1 MNKIQELQ
9 VAVSAALAV
18 MGKATQAGKNAKGE
32 AVAAVRTVAATAAA
46 SGIPHDVAGKV
57 WQAVAKVERRP
68 SGTWKPYTKHVQG
81 FTILASAGKNLETG
95 KEGKPYTQADAVEA
109 FKVATT
115 PQAVLDELQRITDA
129 VALFRKRIG
138 GEQVEGFDWQRP
150 DADTVAE
157 LLEMLPAHPSEAE
170 DVTAKTDSKA
180 DREAAAAN
188 AELAALL
195 ESDAEA
201 DESADDSDGSEDT
214 ESDAEPAQPVAQAA

>member
-1 MNKIQELQ
+1 MNKIQALQ

-32 AVAAVRTVAATAAA
+32 AVAAVRAVAKEAAE

-95 KEGKPYTQADAVEA
+95 KDGKAFTQADAVEA
-109 FKVATT
+109 FKIATT

-138 GEQVEGFDWQRP
+138 GDAVEGFDWQRP
-150 DADTVAE
+150 DAGTVAE

-180 DREAAAAN
+180 NREAAAAN

-201 DESADDSDGSEDT
+201 DDTGEESE
-214 ESDAEPAQPVAQAA
+214 AEPATPVAQAA

>member
-18 MGKATQAGKNAKGE
+18 MGKATQAGKSAKGE
-32 AVAAVRTVAATAAA
+32 AVAAVREVAKTAAE

-81 FTILASAGKNLETG
+81 FTILAAQGKDLNTG
-95 KEGKPYTQADAVEA
+95 KDGKAFTQADAVEA

-129 VALFRKRIG
+129 VATFRKRIG
-138 GEQVEGFDWQRP
+138 GDAVEGFDWQRP
-150 DADTVAE
+150 DADTVSE
-157 LLEMLPAHPSEAE
+157 LLEMLPAHPSEAS
-170 DVTAKTDSKA
+170 DVTETTVPKSVT
-180 DREAAAAN
+180 EGQ
-188 AELAALL
+188 AELAELFQL
-195 ESDAEA
+195 GE
-201 DESADDSDGSEDT
+201 
-214 ESDAEPAQPVAQAA
+214 AEPATPVAQAA

>member
-18 MGKATQAGKNAKGE
+18 MGKATQAGKSAKGE
-32 AVAAVRTVAATAAA
+32 AVAAVRAVAKTAAE

-81 FTILASAGKNLETG
+81 FTILAASGKDLNTG
-95 KEGKPYTQADAVEA
+95 KDGKAYTQADAVEA

-129 VALFRKRIG
+129 VATFRKRIG
-138 GEQVEGFDWQRP
+138 GDAVEGFDWVRP
-150 DADTVAE
+150 DADMVAE
-157 LLEMLPAHPSEAE
+157 ILEMLPAHPSEAE
-170 DVTAKTDSKA
+170 DITAKADSKA

-201 DESADDSDGSEDT
+201 DESE
-214 ESDAEPAQPVAQAA
+214 ESAAEPARIAA

>member
-81 FTILASAGKNLETG
+81 FTILAASGKDLNTG
-95 KEGKPYTQADAVEA
+95 KDGKPYTQADAVEA

-129 VALFRKRIG
+129 VACFRKRIG
-138 GEQVEGFDWQRP
+138 GDAVEGFDWQRP

-157 LLEMLPAHPSEAE
+157 LLEMLPAHPSEAS
-170 DVTAKTDSKA
+170 DVTETTVPKSVT
-180 DREAAAAN
+180 EGQ
-188 AELAALL
+188 AELAELFQL
-195 ESDAEA
+195 GLGGDAEA
-201 DESADDSDGSEDT
+201 DESADDSE
-214 ESDAEPAQPVAQAA
+214 ESNAEPATPVAQAA

>member
-1 MNKIQELQ
+1 MNKIQALQ

-18 MGKATQAGKNAKGE
+18 MGKATQAGKSAKGE
-32 AVAAVRTVAATAAA
+32 AVAAVRAVAKEAAE

-81 FTILASAGKNLETG
+81 FTILAASGKNLDTG
-95 KEGKPYTQADAVEA
+95 KDGKAFTQADAVEA

-138 GEQVEGFDWQRP
+138 GDAVEGFDWSRP
-150 DADTVAE
+150 SADDVAE
-157 LLEMLPAHPSEAE
+157 VLAMLPAHPSEAA
-170 DVTAKTDSKA
+170 DVTETTVPKSVT
-180 DREAAAAN
+180 EGQTEL
-188 AELAALL
+188 AELYQLKL
-195 ESDAEA
+195 EGDASADDSEDSEA
-201 DESADDSDGSEDT
+201 DESGE
-214 ESDAEPAQPVAQAA
+214 AEAATPVAQAA

>member
-1 MNKIQELQ
+1 MNKIQALQ

-18 MGKATQAGKNAKGE
+18 MGKATQAGKSAKGE
-32 AVAAVRTVAATAAA
+32 AVAAVRAVAKEAAE

-81 FTILASAGKNLETG
+81 FTILAAQGKNLDTG
-95 KEGKPYTQADAVEA
+95 KDGKAFTQADAVEA

-115 PQAVLDELQRITDA
+115 PEAVLQELARITDA
-129 VALFRKRIG
+129 VATFRKRIG
-138 GEQVEGFDWQRP
+138 GDAVEGFDWQRP

-157 LLEMLPAHPSEAE
+157 LLEMLPSHPSEAE
-170 DVTAKTDSKA
+170 DVIAKTDSKA

-188 AELAALL
+188 AELAELL
-195 ESDAEA
+195 SI
-201 DESADDSDGSEDT
+201 GSEAGET
-214 ESDAEPAQPVAQAA
+214 GAIESEAEPARIAA

>member
-1 MNKIQELQ
+1 MNKIQALQ

-81 FTILASAGKNLETG
+81 FTILAASGKNLDTG
-95 KEGKPYTQADAVEA
+95 KDGKAFTQADAVEA
-109 FKVATT
+109 FKIATT

-129 VALFRKRIG
+129 VACFRKRIG
-138 GEQVEGFDWQRP
+138 GDAVEGFDWQRP
-150 DADTVAE
+150 DADMVAE
-157 LLEMLPAHPSEAE
+157 ILEMLPAHPSEAE
-170 DVTAKTDSKA
+170 DVTAKADSKA
-180 DREAAAAN
+180 AREAAAAN

-201 DESADDSDGSEDT
+201 DESEESE
-214 ESDAEPAQPVAQAA
+214 AEPARIAA

>member
-1 MNKIQELQ
+1 MNKIQALQ

-32 AVAAVRTVAATAAA
+32 AVAAVRAVAKEAAE

-81 FTILASAGKNLETG
+81 FTILAAQGKDLDTG
-95 KEGKPYTQADAVEA
+95 KDGKAFTQADAVEA
-109 FKVATT
+109 FKIATT
-115 PQAVLDELQRITDA
+115 PQAVLDEATRISDA
-129 VALFRKRIG
+129 VSLFRKRIG
-138 GEQVEGFDWQRP
+138 GDPVEGFDWQRP

-157 LLEMLPAHPSEAE
+157 LLEMLPVHPSEAE

-201 DESADDSDGSEDT
+201 DESADDSE
-214 ESDAEPAQPVAQAA
+214 ESDAEPATPVAQAA

>member
-81 FTILASAGKNLETG
+81 FTILAAQGKDLNTG
-95 KEGKPYTQADAVEA
+95 KEGKPFTQADAVEA

-129 VALFRKRIG
+129 VATFRKRIG
-138 GEQVEGFDWQRP
+138 GDAVEGFDWQRP

-201 DESADDSDGSEDT
+201 DESGE
-214 ESDAEPAQPVAQAA
+214 AEPAQRTGTDG

>member
-9 VAVSAALAV
+9 VAVSAALAI

-81 FTILASAGKNLETG
+81 FTILAASGKDLNTG
-95 KEGKPYTQADAVEA
+95 KDGKAFTQADAVEA

-115 PQAVLDELQRITDA
+115 PQAVLDELQRITDT
-129 VALFRKRIG
+129 VATFRKRIG
-138 GEQVEGFDWQRP
+138 GDAVEGFDWSRP
-150 DADTVAE
+150 SADDVAE
-157 LLEMLPAHPSEAE
+157 VLAMLPAHPSEAE

-195 ESDAEA
+195 ESDA
-201 DESADDSDGSEDT
+201 SADDSE
-214 ESDAEPAQPVAQAA
+214 ESDESAEGAASPAQAMAA

>member
-81 FTILASAGKNLETG
+81 FTILAASGKNLDTG
-95 KEGKPYTQADAVEA
+95 KDGKAFTQADAVEA

-129 VALFRKRIG
+129 VACFRKRIG
-138 GEQVEGFDWQRP
+138 GDAVEGFAWQRP

-170 DVTAKTDSKA
+170 DVTAKADSKA

-195 ESDAEA
+195 ESDAEV
-201 DESADDSDGSEDT
+201 DESEESE
-214 ESDAEPAQPVAQAA
+214 AEPARIAA